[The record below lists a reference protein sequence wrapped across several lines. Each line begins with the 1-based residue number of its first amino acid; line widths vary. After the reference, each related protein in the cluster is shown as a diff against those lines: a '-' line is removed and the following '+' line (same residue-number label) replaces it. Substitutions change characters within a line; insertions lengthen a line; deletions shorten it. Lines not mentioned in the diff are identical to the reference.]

1 MKTIYNKL
9 TAVICCLTASA
20 LLTACSAKN
29 TTEPTAASSLTPET
43 HDTVSASSK
52 AASSVS
58 SAKQSD
64 TDASSKKAGDTDTAS
79 KKTSSIS
86 SSIFS
91 LIEEP
96 STDIDEYLYDPN
108 VLRQK
113 AAENPYSNIYPAFQ
127 ITDSSAPAGLSG
139 FSTQLFKECFDSVL
153 SENNGEP
160 QNMVISPLSAY
171 IVLSMTANGA
181 VGDTKTDM
189 TNALGAD
196 IAALNGDISAYVT
209 KTQREESVLQTANSV
224 FLIKDNVPTLVPSFE
239 ETARNTYFSE
249 VFHESASEET
259 VSKINSWVS
268 DNTKGM
274 IPGIVS
280 REDIND
286 NTTLILLNT
295 AAFDAKWQTEFKE
308 WATTQKDFHNADGSV
323 STADFMEDSECY
335 IITDSKATGFL
346 KPYKNEEN
354 EGNFCF
360 GALLPDEGVSVTD
373 YVSSLSCDHII
384 DMVKSTADIET
395 IITIP
400 KFTFDG
406 QYMLNTPLQNM
417 GMISAFDP
425 GRADFSELAASDKS
439 IYISDVV
446 QKTFIEVTEHGT
458 KAAAVTGAFTVQ
470 SSVCFESPNRILFDR
485 PFVFFIYDI
494 DSNIPVFIGTVCSL

>member
-20 LLTACSAKN
+20 LLTACGAKN
-29 TTEPTAASSLTPET
+29 TTEPTAAPSLTPET

-96 STDIDEYLYDPN
+96 STDIDEYLYDPD

-113 AAENPYSNIYPAFQ
+113 AAKKPYKNLFPFFQ
-127 ITDSSAPAGLSG
+127 ITDSSVPAGLSE

-153 SENNGEP
+153 SDNNGEP

-181 VGDTKTDM
+181 VGDTKTEM

-224 FLIKDNVPTLVPSFE
+224 FLIKDNVLTLVPSFE

-249 VFHESASEET
+249 IFHESASEET

-280 REDIND
+280 IEDIND
-286 NTTLILLNT
+286 NTTVILLNT
-295 AAFDAKWQTEFKE
+295 AAFDAKWQTEFNE
-308 WATTQKDFHNADGSV
+308 QTTTQKDFHNADGTV
-323 STADFMEDSECY
+323 STADFMEDSDYY

-360 GALLPDEGVSVTD
+360 GALLPDEGIAVTD

-384 DMVKSTADIET
+384 DMVKNTSYTEA

-446 QKTFIEVTEHGT
+446 QKTFIEVTENGT

-485 PFVFFIYDI
+485 PFVFFIYDM